1 MKPYFIKDD
10 DGNYLNPEYI
20 ERIVK
25 IRYSR
30 LGSILVFMGVKRP
43 KSGGDLDTTKFLEG
57 DLVVQ
62 KWMENLTKLCPDV
75 ANPICDDEWVNEKIY
90 EIDWD
95 NMSKTVIHTSLDIE
109 KISHIN
115 SIYENEIFQYFEIV
129 YIDSDQLTIKKFDS
143 QELAQAWI
151 DAGFTIL

>member
-30 LGSILVFMGVKRP
+30 LASILVFMGVKRP
-43 KSGGDLDTTKFLEG
+43 KSGGNLDTTKFLEG
-57 DLVVQ
+57 DLEVQ
-62 KWMENLTKLCPDV
+62 EWMENLTKLCPDV
-75 ANPICDDEWVNEKIY
+75 ANPICDGEWENEKIY
-90 EIDWD
+90 EVDLD

-115 SIYENEIFQYFEIV
+115 SIYENEVFQYFEIV

-143 QELAQAWI
+143 EKLAQAWI
-151 DAGFTIL
+151 DTHFTIL